1 MERKVIPP
9 EKYVQKALIDQI
21 FSSTLGNH
29 SEKKIIMPGYFKIL
43 KKNLLDSISIKKPK
57 EEEKNSKDKN
67 ISMPIKSA
75 KKMPSG
81 IKIFNPHKIYSAKF
95 INNNSLNRGLIQ
107 RSFTS
112 KKGRTFR
119 DNKYNREI
127 LSSFGFRTINR
138 DFSDVTSNIN
148 YLLDKNQILLM
159 KDKNF
164 VEGFDFRKKYK
175 LNENMFIRKSNAP
188 RSGTFGKKFEMPL
201 AYEMSFTHKNNYI
214 SKSEKSRHEYLLNQL
229 NKLKFFLEQNPLER
243 LLLIKDFFLKFNIRD
258 LQKYSEERLIYI
270 CNLIESCNNDD
281 LSKIIKPDIN
291 IKKMLY
297 NLLNLNSNEDKKFY
311 TKINLYT
318 TKNSNRN
325 NYIRISRN
333 KSKGVF
339 GVFETNSDLKYIEN
353 QKKLY
358 RPDKNY
364 SENLNLIIK
373 DMNREVKIVN
383 DNIAN
388 NKNNSGDSNDI
399 FFITQ
404 SKKKSFMN
412 NKLNKKNLI
421 SPKNN
426 INSISASNKGTYFI
440 FRKSL
445 IKNQNNLKIKE
456 NKKNEFCLK
465 SKTTNS
471 KNDNKDK
478 ANNNKTKKKKTNFEN
493 MVQRLYYKYHFKY
506 LGFEEVKR
514 NKKLTEFIALNFAK
528 KKILRKYIENM

>member
-21 FSSTLGNH
+21 FSSTIGNH

-43 KKNLLDSISIKKPK
+43 KKNLLDSITIKKPK

-95 INNNSLNRGLIQ
+95 LNNNSLNRGLIQ

-119 DNKYNREI
+119 DSKYNREI

-159 KDKNF
+159 KENNF

-175 LNENMFIRKSNAP
+175 LNENMFIRKANAP

-201 AYEMSFTHKNNYI
+201 AYEISVTHKNNYI

-243 LLLIKDFFLKFNIRD
+243 LLIIKDFFLKFNIRD
-258 LQKYSEERLIYI
+258 LQKYSEERLIDI
-270 CNLIESCNNDD
+270 CNLIESCNTDD

-297 NLLNLNSNEDKKFY
+297 NLLNINSNEDKKLY

-318 TKNSNRN
+318 TKSSNRN

-358 RPDKNY
+358 RPEKNY

-404 SKKKSFMN
+404 SKRKSFMN

-421 SPKNN
+421 SQKNN
-426 INSISASNKGTYFI
+426 LNNITAGNKGTYFI

-445 IKNQNNLKIKE
+445 IKNPNNLNIKE

-471 KNDNKDK
+471 KNENKDK
-478 ANNNKTKKKKTNFEN
+478 AINNKTKKKKTNFEN
-493 MVQRLYYKYHFKY
+493 LVQRLYYKYHFKY